1 MVPPRQPCA
10 GVRRLSSLWQRHSAL
25 CQHFHPD
32 SFAVMK
38 KLFVLAALLTAGAY
52 SAQAQ
57 TGTTTTTT
65 RQTTTTPATSTPDQ
79 MVTPSST
86 TTTESTT
93 TSDQTPDRPAV
104 RARSR
109 SGKTVIEP
117 ADGAKVKSNGKRIK
131 IK

>member
-1 MVPPRQPCA
+1 
-10 GVRRLSSLWQRHSAL
+10 
-25 CQHFHPD
+25 
-32 SFAVMK
+32 MK

-65 RQTTTTPATSTPDQ
+65 RQTTTTPSMSSDQ
-79 MVTPSST
+79 TVTPSST

-93 TSDQTPDRPAV
+93 TSDQMPDRAAM
-104 RARSR
+104 RARSK